1 MRKDYYKILG
11 VDKSASQDEIKKA
24 YRKLAIKYHPD
35 KNPGDKAAEEK
46 FKEASEAYEVLGD
59 EKKRADYDNP
69 ASNFDFKTSGG
80 PDFGGMNFDDILKHF
95 DVFGGF
101 GGFDDLGY
109 KTSSPRKVKG
119 ASLRIKVK
127 LTLEEMLNGVEKK
140 FNIKRYEKCEH
151 CGGTGMTA
159 ESRKKTCKKCGGTG
173 TVFSSSTDG
182 FMSMSMRQGCPTC
195 GGKGYVIENPCPHC
209 GGNGVVQKDS
219 VISVKIEKGM
229 LPGAE
234 IKYAGL
240 GNASPNG
247 SGPNGDLFVFIDEKS
262 HDLFEREGDNLI
274 FNIEVPVID
283 AMLGCEVTVP
293 TIDGKKLTA
302 KIPSGTVDGTNLRF
316 KGYGLQALGKP
327 KRGDMFGIVKLV
339 LPTKLN
345 DEERKILSKL
355 KESENFK

>member
-1 MRKDYYKILG
+1 MRKDYYAILG
-11 VDKSASQDEIKKA
+11 VNKDASQDEIKKA

-35 KNPGDKAAEEK
+35 KNPGDKSAEEK

-69 ASNFDFKTSGG
+69 ASNFDFKASGG
-80 PDFGGMNFDDILKHF
+80 PDFGNMNFDEIFKH
-95 DVFGGF
+95 FGGF
-101 GGFDDLGY
+101 GGFEDLGFTT
-109 KTSSPRKVKG
+109 KPKEIKG
-119 ASLRIKVK
+119 KSLKIKVK
-127 LTLEEMLNGVEKK
+127 LTLEEILNGVEKK
-140 FNIKRYEKCEH
+140 FNIKRFEKCEH

-159 ESRKKTCKKCGGTG
+159 NSRRKTCKSCGGTG
-173 TVFSSSTDG
+173 TVFSTSTDG

-209 GGNGVVQKDS
+209 GGNGIVQKVS
-219 VISVKIEKGM
+219 PITIKIQKGM

-234 IKYAGL
+234 IKYNGL
-240 GNASPNG
+240 GNAAPNG
-247 SGPNGDLFVFIDEKS
+247 TGPNGDLFVFIEEKP
-262 HDLFEREGDNLI
+262 HDLFERENDNLI

-283 AMLGCEVTVP
+283 AMLGCNVTVP

-302 KIPSGTVDGTNLRF
+302 KIPQGTVDGTTLRF
-316 KGYGLQALGKP
+316 KGYGLQAYGKS
-327 KRGDMFGIVKLV
+327 KRGDMLGIVKLA

-345 DEERKILSKL
+345 DEEREILSKL

>member
-95 DVFGGF
+95 GGFGGF
-101 GGFDDLGY
+101 GGFDDLGF

-182 FMSMSMRQGCPTC
+182 FMTMSMRQGCPTC

-209 GGNGVVQKDS
+209 GGSGVVQKDS

-234 IKYAGL
+234 IKYTGL

-247 SGPNGDLFVFIDEKS
+247 SGPNGDLFVFIEEKP
-262 HDLFEREGDNLI
+262 HELFEREGDNLI

-283 AMLGCEVTVP
+283 AMLGCDVTVP

-316 KGYGLQALGKP
+316 KGYGLQALGKT
-327 KRGDMFGIVKLV
+327 KRGDMFGIVKLI

-345 DEERKILSKL
+345 NEEKKILSKL

>member
-95 DVFGGF
+95 GGFGGF
-101 GGFDDLGY
+101 GGFDDLGF

-151 CGGTGMTA
+151 CCGTGMTA

-182 FMSMSMRQGCPTC
+182 FMTMSMRQGCPTC

-209 GGNGVVQKDS
+209 GGSGVVQKDS

-234 IKYAGL
+234 IKYTGL

-247 SGPNGDLFVFIDEKS
+247 SGPNGDLFVFIEEKP
-262 HDLFEREGDNLI
+262 HELFEREGDNLI

-302 KIPSGTVDGTNLRF
+302 KIPQGTVDGTNLRF
-316 KGYGLQALGKP
+316 KGYGLQALGKT
-327 KRGDMFGIVKLV
+327 KRGDMFGIVKLI

-345 DEERKILSKL
+345 NEEKKILSKL